1 METVGQR
8 IEKLAAQQGLA
19 PGAALAK
26 EFGVSYETLRKWRA
40 GEIAPN
46 RSRQERISA
55 VLKVPPEQFMH
66 GVMTARPLSDEE
78 WKLVGLMRT
87 LRPEDRK
94 TLLRVADAM
103 QMPPPGTSDLPEG
116 SPAKPLPLPVR

>member
-8 IEKLAAQQGLA
+8 IEKLAARQGLA

-46 RSRQERISA
+46 RARQERISA

-78 WKLVGLMRT
+78 WRLVGLMRT
-87 LRPEDRK
+87 LAPEDQK

-103 QMPPPGTSDLPEG
+103 QMPAPGGVELPAG
-116 SPAKPLPLPVR
+116 PTTKTVPVDVR